1 MLTVLAILFSAFLYR
16 IPRGDANR
24 WWADPLG
31 LPQWGQT
38 ISALA
43 WATLSGIALV
53 AATGTPWGWALLVA
67 GGMWLGEMKG
77 YRWPTGN
84 GFGHWQHHPFD
95 GIWRGLLL
103 LNPMLGFA
111 YWAGS
116 RLGEHGSAIGAP
128 QWQRSLWRDWT
139 SKAELM
145 AGACTATSYTLLLLW
160 IR

>member
-43 WATLSGIALV
+43 WAILSGIALV
-53 AATGTPWGWALLVA
+53 AATGTPWWAFFLVA
-67 GGMWLGEMKG
+67 GALWAGEAPG

-84 GFGHWQHHPFD
+84 GFTYWADTNPWD
-95 GIWRGLLL
+95 GIWRGALL
-103 LNPMLGFA
+103 LNPMLGWCYKLALDFDAKA
-111 YWAGS
+111 YLS
-116 RLGEHGSAIGAP
+116 KP
-128 QWQRSLWRDWT
+128 QWQRSLWYDWT

-145 AGACTATSYTLLLLW
+145 AGLVTATSYAVLLLV